1 MSSDA
6 RLFGKYVRSRSRPK
20 SGQLQNPR
28 HDDTDHVGINI
39 NKQIKKIK
47 KISTRKKSPTF
58 DLKLAN
64 LLLKIISSRYGI

>member
-1 MSSDA
+1 MSSDG

-39 NKQIKKIK
+39 NKKIK
-47 KISTRKKSPTF
+47 NKK
-58 DLKLAN
+58 
-64 LLLKIISSRYGI
+64 

>member
-39 NKQIKKIK
+39 NKKIKNKKIK
-47 KISTRKKSPTF
+47 NKYQQEKNPRPLI
-58 DLKLAN
+58 
-64 LLLKIISSRYGI
+64 